1 MFRFK
6 NMTRINKMV
15 MNGFKSFA
23 KHTEI
28 LFNTNYNCVLGPNG
42 SGKSNVLD
50 ALCFVLGKSS
60 AKSMRAEKSANLI
73 YNGGKNKKQSKQGEV
88 SIYFDNSNKRF
99 PTEDSEV
106 KLTRVV
112 RQNGQSIYKIN
123 DKVRTRQQIIDLLS
137 VAKIDPDGYNIILQG
152 DIVRFVEMRPED
164 RRGLIEEISGISV
177 YEEKKQ
183 KAVRELERVDGK
195 LKEAEIVLTE
205 KNTYLRELKK
215 DRDQALKFK
224 DMGDQININKASL
237 LKLQIDK
244 KEVDRKG
251 FKEKLDQGNNE
262 LGEINGKINEFKK
275 GNEEKRNKIE
285 EITKEIEEKGEVE
298 QVKLNKEVED
308 LKIEITKKNSRIE
321 TLKNELIKIDQRKK
335 DIGKAVEEIDEKL
348 NELGKK
354 KEEIGS
360 QKTEQLNE
368 KGIIEGKV
376 KQFKEKNKLDNIGE
390 IEKKTEELDKQG
402 EELQKEI
409 HSLRENQHNLIR
421 EKDGILHQ
429 INTIDEKINKVS
441 QIEEEYKDE
450 LDGLKKKREEFKSS
464 TLELNKRLNEDSS
477 LAVQL
482 GSARG
487 KLQNASEE
495 LAKLSARQ
503 ISIREMA
510 SGNVAVQKIL
520 ARKGEMAG
528 IHGTVSEL
536 GDVNSK
542 YALALEVAA
551 GPRIRSIVVEDDKVA
566 SSCIKYLKQN
576 KLGTATFLPINKIKA
591 KETFSEVKGL
601 SDSKGC
607 HGLATDLIEYDS
619 KFKKIF
625 SHVFANTLIVD
636 NIDVARRL
644 GIGKAKMVTVD
655 GDVTEFSGVMQ
666 GGFRGKR
673 KQGMGFNQKEVTNNI
688 NEYDGIVGEQ
698 EGVISTL
705 EKTRKENEDKI
716 VELRA
721 QKANLEGE
729 IIKTEKSLHLEAG
742 DVNISIKQKDEL
754 KDKET
759 KLEGQINEEQDKI
772 SEKNKELAAVKVE
785 REKLK
790 VVINQLRSPTLVAE
804 LNTYNEKLNLINEEV
819 IKVDSELKNIDN
831 QIDTIYNPEKE
842 KTNEILKLIDK
853 EAVQFKEELA
863 GLVKSAE
870 EQQTSLAGK
879 EEMVKE
885 FYLKFKGLFGK
896 RGEIGDEIQKNE
908 TVINEKLGVSREIEI
923 RNNTLSIKHAELSAI
938 LAGLNQEFE
947 QYEGVKIDTE
957 KTEEQLKGEVSKF
970 EKLKNDIG
978 SVNMRALEIYED
990 VEKEFNS
997 LVERKDTLVS
1007 EKDDVTGMMD
1017 EIEDKKTSL
1026 FMKHFDVVN
1035 GNFGKIFETL
1045 STKGSAHLELETPDN
1060 PFDGGLSVKVKIT
1073 GNKFMDMRSLSG
1085 GEKTMTALA
1094 FIFAIQEHE
1103 PASFYI
1109 LDEVDAALDKHNSE
1123 RFAKLV
1129 GQYAEKA
1136 QYIVISHNDGVIS
1149 QAENLYGV
1157 SMNEHNISQVVSLKV

>member
-1 MFRFK
+1 
-6 NMTRINKMV
+6 MTRINKMV